1 MNVPLLEGLPDWLT
15 TLLYSRWLYAVLG
28 GVFFVIFVCGVVRLF
43 RRNEGTPGAAQADAP
58 TDSTF
63 DYVHLLAA
71 VGKPN
76 GRARNVLLAAGSLND
91 LPITIP
97 VNAGVQLAGR
107 CKCLLIDLDTRRDA
121 VARVFEI
128 TPDLCPAA
136 RTPVPTP
143 IENLDIWPAH
153 YFSRLRQMDL
163 KTLLT
168 ASQQNYD
175 VILLNAPYLST
186 HPDRRQIVRCADS
199 AVLFAKD
206 KKTAET
212 LGLLLKSGSCKTI
225 KTLALS
231 GRLLD

>member
-1 MNVPLLEGLPDWLT
+1 MNAAWIDGLPDWLT
-15 TLLYSRWLYAVLG
+15 TLLYSRWFYAVLG
-28 GVFFVIFVCGVVRLF
+28 GVFFVIFVCGVVWLF
-43 RRNEGTPGAAQADAP
+43 RREETPPNADAP

-63 DYVHLLAA
+63 DYAPLLAA

-76 GRARNVLLAAGSLND
+76 GRARRVLLAAGSLSE
-91 LPITIP
+91 LPVTIP
-97 VNAGVQLAGR
+97 VNAGIQLADR

-121 VARVFEI
+121 MARVFDI
-128 TPDLCPAA
+128 APDLCTAA
-136 RTPVPTP
+136 LAPVPTS

-186 HPDRRQIVRCADS
+186 HPDRGRIVHCAET

-225 KTLALS
+225 KMLAPS
-231 GRLLD
+231 GRPLA